1 MYYICYYDIVQLIQN
16 YLICSTSI
24 DNCPPVNLN
33 SLLVQLRPQVGPKWF
48 EFGKVARIGRDV
60 LDKIAEQCSPEECI
74 VELFDHWLFNEK
86 PTWRDVADILKQI
99 GLTELG
105 LNIESVYTTGM
116 TLIVVNISLAS
127 QPLLLRKR

>member
-1 MYYICYYDIVQLIQN
+1 MYVVLWKIICCVQLQQVS
-16 YLICSTSI
+16 ICLTCPTYI
-24 DNCPPVNLN
+24 DNNCPPVNLN
-33 SLLVQLRPQVGPKWF
+33 SLLVQLRPQVGPKWYK
-48 EFGKVARIGRDV
+48 FGEAAGIRRDV

-105 LNIESVYTTGM
+105 LNIERVYTTGM
-116 TLIVVNISLAS
+116 TTLECVD
-127 QPLLLRKR
+127 